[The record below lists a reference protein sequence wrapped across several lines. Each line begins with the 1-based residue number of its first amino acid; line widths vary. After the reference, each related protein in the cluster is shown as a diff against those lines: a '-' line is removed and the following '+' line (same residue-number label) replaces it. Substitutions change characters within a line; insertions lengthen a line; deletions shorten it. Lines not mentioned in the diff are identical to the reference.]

1 MKEVVIVSAVRT
13 AIGTY
18 GGALK
23 DVSPVKLGSTVIKEA
38 LERAQV
44 SPSDVDEVVM
54 GCVLQAGYGQGVA
67 RQASVG
73 AGIPVEKP
81 AWTLNMICGSGLK
94 SVSVAYDMIRSGS
107 AEVVVA
113 GGTENMSMAPYTLP
127 SARWGQRMGN
137 GKAVDIMVNDGLW
150 DAFND
155 YHMGITAENIVDQWQ
170 LTRES
175 QDQFAFES
183 QQKAAK
189 AMESGRFNTEIVP
202 VEIPQRKGD
211 PLVFKADEHIKKDT
225 TLEKLNTLRPA
236 FKKNGSVTAGNASGI
251 NDGAAALVIMSG
263 ERAKALGIKPMC
275 TIVSHASAGV
285 DPSIMGIGPVGAV
298 QKALSRADLTKDQID
313 LVEANEAFAAQS
325 LAVLEELDF
334 DRSIVNV
341 NGGAIALGHPI
352 GASGARIFVTLIHEL
367 TKRESSEYGLA
378 TLCIGGGMGEAIIIK
393 K

>member
-13 AIGTY
+13 AIGTF

-23 DVSPVKLGSTVIKEA
+23 DIPPVDLGATVIKAA
-38 LERAQV
+38 LERAKV
-44 SPSDVDEVVM
+44 AGSDVDEVVM

-67 RQASVG
+67 RQASVK

-94 SVSVAYDMIRSGS
+94 SVSVAYDMIQAGS
-107 AEVVVA
+107 AEIVVA

-137 GKAVDIMVNDGLW
+137 GKTVDIMVNDGLW

-155 YHMGITAENIVDQWQ
+155 YHMGVTAENIVDQWQ
-170 LTRES
+170 LTRQA
-175 QDQFAFES
+175 QDQFALES

-189 AMESGRFNTEIVP
+189 ATESGRFENEIVP
-202 VEIPQRKGD
+202 VIIPQRKGD
-211 PLVFKADEHIKKDT
+211 PIIFKADEHIKSNT
-225 TLEKLNTLRPA
+225 TLEKLNALRPA

-251 NDGAAALVIMSG
+251 NDGAAALVVMSS
-263 ERAKALGIKPMC
+263 EKAKALGLRPLC
-275 TIVSHASAGV
+275 TIIGHASAGV

-298 QKALSRADLTKDQID
+298 QKALSKADLTKDQID

-367 TKRESSEYGLA
+367 TKRESAQYGLA